1 MLIPKA
7 GKICGDFLTVTSRA
21 LKMAGKRLPGCAY
34 RYWIRQGYQTPGG
47 ISNFA
52 HRDVKLYLDASIDL
66 SPGPVAKESKPA
78 TGDDEQGK
86 ATFTIRPQDTELTG
100 FMKLRL
106 WVEADGAD
114 DMDLFVYV
122 EKLDEQGNL
131 LSPMVLGH
139 PCPGAQ
145 GMLRVSHRELDEEKS
160 TPYKPY
166 LSHRQ
171 EQLLHD
177 GEIVPV
183 DIEIWPMGMIWHKGQ
198 QLRLTIQ
205 GLVNRG

>member
-1 MLIPKA
+1 
-7 GKICGDFLTVTSRA
+7 
-21 LKMAGKRLPGCAY
+21 
-34 RYWIRQGYQTPGG
+34 
-47 ISNFA
+47 
-52 HRDVKLYLDASIDL
+52 
-66 SPGPVAKESKPA
+66 
-78 TGDDEQGK
+78 
-86 ATFTIRPQDTELTG
+86 
-100 FMKLRL
+100 MKLRL

-205 GLVNRG
+205 GFGKSWMDDLLPGIKMFNYH